1 MRADYKARSASYT
14 HHFYLYPYE
23 RQVPMQHLSILLM
36 SALCSSCALRTFDIP
51 IAPKATLEPNLA
63 VVFDIDGTLTPKPSA
78 SGIARANAVNA
89 ARLYADNGYK
99 IIYLSARRRTLQ
111 SRIPKWLTKNGFPEG
126 SIQVPQ
132 NSNDSS
138 DNAAF
143 KTRILNEFK
152 GNGWK
157 LVGGYGDSD
166 TDFEAY
172 FAAGIAKDDIFALR
186 VVDEEACDPGPWAKC
201 LDSWA
206 EHLDHIAQKVQP

>member
-1 MRADYKARSASYT
+1 
-14 HHFYLYPYE
+14 
-23 RQVPMQHLSILLM
+23 M

-132 NSNDSS
+132 NSIDSS

-172 FAAGIAKDDIFALR
+172 FAVGIAKDDIFALR
-186 VVDEEACDPGPWAKC
+186 VVDVEACDPGPWAKC